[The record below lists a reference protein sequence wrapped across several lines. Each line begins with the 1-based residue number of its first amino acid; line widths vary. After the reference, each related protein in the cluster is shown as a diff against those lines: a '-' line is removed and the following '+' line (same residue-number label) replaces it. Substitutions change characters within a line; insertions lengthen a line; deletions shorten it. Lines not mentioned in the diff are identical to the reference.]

1 MCYAFFN
8 TFVFFVYKSLL
19 FTLEKCLNADFAYAC
34 FVAKCRD
41 SEKTDVFKFIPN
53 ERTRQACFSDYGKNS
68 CCFTVYGQ

>member
-1 MCYAFFN
+1 MLRLFQYVCVFCVQILAFYFGKML
-8 TFVFFVYKSLL
+8 KSR
-19 FTLEKCLNADFAYAC
+19 FCMRMFSR
-34 FVAKCRD
+34 KCRD